1 MEQRGQSQA
10 RLSYAESRQ
19 SSRNSNRFSYAERT
33 QTRQSQVRGET
44 TISFNSQNNDMM
56 TGGAQARL
64 RPSLIPLFPRDI
76 KDEKR
81 NEGKREEPLKT

>member
-1 MEQRGQSQA
+1 
-10 RLSYAESRQ
+10 
-19 SSRNSNRFSYAERT
+19 
-33 QTRQSQVRGET
+33 
-44 TISFNSQNNDMM
+44 M

-64 RPSLIPLFPRDI
+64 RPTLISLFPRDI